1 MNFAA
6 IIWLVLMLVFL
17 VVEAVCAIHLVS
29 IWFALGALA
38 AMAAALL
45 SAELWLQVV
54 LFLVVS
60 AVLLAC
66 LRPLVRKHFTPKIHS
81 TNVDAVV
88 GTRGYVTVSIDNDAA
103 SGTVKLGGMEW
114 TARSAD
120 GKRIEAGTLV
130 EVCRI
135 EGVKAIVSPAKVPA
149 EV

>member
-1 MNFAA
+1 MYA
-6 IIWLVLMLVFL
+6 IIWLVLLVIFL
-17 VVEAVCAIHLVS
+17 IVEAFTVATVS
-29 IWFALGALA
+29 LWFAGGALA
-38 AMAAALL
+38 ALLAALVGGPV
-45 SAELWLQVV
+45 WLQAA
-54 LFLVVS
+54 LFLAVS

-88 GTRGYVTVSIDNDAA
+88 GKRGYVTVSIDNDAA

-135 EGVKAIVSPAKVPA
+135 EGVKAIVSPA
-149 EV
+149 EVTETV

>member
-1 MNFAA
+1 MYA
-6 IIWLVLMLVFL
+6 IIWLVLLVVFL
-17 VVEAVCAIHLVS
+17 IVEAFTVATVS
-29 IWFALGALA
+29 LWFAGGALA
-38 AMAAALL
+38 ALVVALVSGPVWLQAAL
-45 SAELWLQVV
+45 
-54 LFLVVS
+54 FLAVS

-88 GTRGYVTVSIDNDAA
+88 GKRGYVTVSIDNDAA

-135 EGVKAIVSPAKVPA
+135 EGVKAIVSPA
-149 EV
+149 EVTETV

>member
-1 MNFAA
+1 MYA
-6 IIWLVLMLVFL
+6 IIWLVLLVVFL
-17 VVEAVCAIHLVS
+17 IVEAFTVATVS
-29 IWFALGALA
+29 LWFAGGALA
-38 AMAAALL
+38 ALLAALVGGPV
-45 SAELWLQVV
+45 WLQAA
-54 LFLVVS
+54 LFLAVS

-88 GTRGYVTVSIDNDAA
+88 GKRGYVTVSIDNDAA

-135 EGVKAIVSPAKVPA
+135 EGVKAIVSPA
-149 EV
+149 EVTETV

>member
-1 MNFAA
+1 MYA
-6 IIWLVLMLVFL
+6 IIWLVLLVVFL
-17 VVEAVCAIHLVS
+17 IVEAFTVATVS
-29 IWFALGALA
+29 LWFAGGALA
-38 AMAAALL
+38 ALLTALVGGPVWLQAAL
-45 SAELWLQVV
+45 
-54 LFLVVS
+54 FLAVS

-88 GTRGYVTVSIDNDAA
+88 GKRGYITVSIDNDAA

-135 EGVKAIVSPAKVPA
+135 EGVKAIVSPA
-149 EV
+149 EVTETV

>member
-1 MNFAA
+1 MYA
-6 IIWLVLMLVFL
+6 IIWLVLLVVFL
-17 VVEAVCAIHLVS
+17 IVEAFTVATVS
-29 IWFALGALA
+29 LWFAGGALA
-38 AMAAALL
+38 ALLAALVGGPV
-45 SAELWLQVV
+45 WLQTA
-54 LFLVVS
+54 LFLAVS

-88 GTRGYVTVSIDNDAA
+88 GKRGYVTVSIDNDAA

-135 EGVKAIVSPAKVPA
+135 EGVKAIVSPA
-149 EV
+149 EVTETV